1 MSLYGQQI
9 GRQPFRPGQ
18 WSRYQGH
25 SHKTYVQNNFYFGGG
40 SIWGGGYGNYGNYYN
55 QGCYGDTGM
64 SKGAKWMLGLGGA
77 ATLLGTVLGF
87 LGLGKKDKVAP
98 QNEQVQYSQ
107 QRQEVQQTTEPERR
121 TTTEPLTDEVT
132 APPPAKKPVTSPL
145 VYTPDA
151 KKIEDVTEKEHSY
164 TVRSQIVNGQ
174 RQSDNPYNIVMAL
187 YKRPD
192 GKQMTHSEIMAVRNQ
207 IFGTNVGLKVGEI
220 KLPDTVTVTVNNI
233 NYKYKYNENAK
244 PEDVKLGDF
253 KNDGNMSF
261 YDQKPSTKKVGEK
274 WVALVNGQVFDNKTY
289 PDEESARKAATDKAN
304 TLIAEQE
311 AARNPDK

>member
-64 SKGAKWMLGLGGA
+64 SKGAKWMLGIGGA

-87 LGLGKKDKVAP
+87 LGLGKKDKVDN
-98 QNEQVQYSQ
+98 QTEQVQQQTVQ
-107 QRQEVQQTTEPERR
+107 QRPVTERR
-121 TTTEPLTDEVT
+121 ETTRPIEPRNT
-132 APPPAKKPVTSPL
+132 APSVTEKPTTAPL

-151 KKIEDVTEKEHSY
+151 KKVEDITKKEHSY
-164 TVRSQIVNGQ
+164 TVRSQLVNGQ

-187 YKRPD
+187 YQRPD
-192 GKQMTHSEIMAVRNQ
+192 GKKMTHSEIMAVRNQ

-220 KLPDTVTVTVNNI
+220 KLPDTVTVNGI
-233 NYKYKYNENAK
+233 EYKYNENAK
-244 PEDVKLGDF
+244 PEDVKLGDY
-253 KNDGNMSF
+253 KNDGKMSF
-261 YDQKPSTKKVGEK
+261 YEQKPSTQKVGEK
-274 WVALVNGQVFDNKTY
+274 WVALVNGQDIGGSY
-289 PDEESARKAATDKAN
+289 PDEASAMKAATDKAN
-304 TLIAEQE
+304 ELKAEQE
-311 AARNPDK
+311 ASRNTNK